1 MLEYKSRQTGDVTV
15 IDLKGAITLSEA
27 LTGEKEGA
35 GARPVVLVGEIVRQ
49 LLQQGRLKIMLN
61 LQEVSYIDSSGIGEL
76 VGVFTSV
83 QRHGGQL
90 KLLNP
95 VPKVVNVLRLTR
107 LDRLFPVE
115 TDEAAAI
122 QSFVLPG

>member
-15 IDLKGAITLSEA
+15 IDLKGAITLSYA

-35 GARPVVLVGEIVRQ
+35 GARPVVVGEIVRQ

>member
-35 GARPVVLVGEIVRQ
+35 GARPVVVGEIVRQ